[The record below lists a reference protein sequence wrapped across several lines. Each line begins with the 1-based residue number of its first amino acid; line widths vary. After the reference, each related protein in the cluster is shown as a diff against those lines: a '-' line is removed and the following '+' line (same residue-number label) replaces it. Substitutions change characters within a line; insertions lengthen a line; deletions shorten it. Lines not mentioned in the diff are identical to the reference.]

1 MKAGQSALISM
12 VLATQIASVR
22 AQTPE
27 EWFVMVLD
35 IQNEIERADAQGR
48 KLTHIDQEDRRFVR
62 KMINDLTVSEDAMPT
77 KAQAK
82 WLRKLKGWVEK

>member
-1 MKAGQSALISM
+1 M
-12 VLATQIASVR
+12 VLAAQIASVR

-27 EWFVMVLD
+27 EWFAMVVD

-48 KLTHIDQEDRRFVR
+48 KLAHIDQEDRRFVR

-82 WLRKLKGWVEK
+82 WLRKLKEWVEK